1 MCIQNRFAASH
12 THSDLGKGAAALAP
26 VASPRKILTGENAIA
41 IYSLNIRSIGKT
53 THAAR
58 TAGAH
63 IRYIARPDAHAEIFG
78 ARMPLDPRAARTWLD
93 QQEREDR
100 KNARII
106 DKITLALP
114 RELSR
119 RQRRELVKRFGEI
132 LTEGRSSWLAAIH
145 QDGKD
150 AANPHAHLVIR
161 DRDFETGKRVAKLSE
176 KGACDRIRVIWET
189 AANEALQAVGAPE
202 RVDRRSHAVRGLEAA
217 PARHRGPQIA
227 PVVQNGSPRSLA
239 GSPSIRS
246 RLKSIWSKAVARIEG
261 ISLSPA
267 AETVFSLRF

>member
-1 MCIQNRFAASH
+1 M
-12 THSDLGKGAAALAP
+12 P
-26 VASPRKILTGENAIA
+26 V
-41 IYSLNIRSIGKT
+41 
-53 THAAR
+53 
-58 TAGAH
+58 
-63 IRYIARPDAHAEIFG
+63 
-78 ARMPLDPRAARTWLD
+78 DPRAARTWLD

-119 RQRRELVKRFGEI
+119 RQRRELVERFGDI

-202 RVDRRSHAVRGLEAA
+202 RVDRRSHAAKGIEAA
-217 PARHRGPQIA
+217 PQRHRGPKIA
-227 PVVQNGSPRSLA
+227 TQEQPLPPLVPVLMFPT
-239 GSPSIRS
+239 IRQ
-246 RLKSIWSKAVARIEG
+246 RLRSIWSRAVARIE
-261 ISLSPA
+261 
-267 AETVFSLRF
+267 AEPFFEPLWNLRLGD